1 MPLTLKNNNEVFKQ
15 IFEIAN
21 QFDKE
26 QENYLIAYSHFLNYF
41 KKQMY
46 SPWMTLLSASALPI
60 RGCRLF

>member
-26 QENYLIAYSHFLNYF
+26 QENYLIAYSHFF
-41 KKQMY
+41 K
-46 SPWMTLLSASALPI
+46 
-60 RGCRLF
+60 LFQKNRCTHPG